1 MVARLASYADE
12 MLSIQCDSNLDE
24 LKKSMVHFRSSRGI
38 LDGIEPDRMNHK
50 QRTNLLEEALALHKS
65 HQHDEAERIYAKV
78 RLECPKDFDAW
89 YLSGAMAFQR
99 GGHLEE
105 AIELLQKAR
114 KLNADSLECR
124 MFLGMALADLGRYA
138 EAEPHLVRTL
148 KKSPQMAEVWENLAR
163 CQKAMG
169 APHEALES
177 LTKFA
182 EIQPGNVNAH
192 ELLGE
197 LTATVNGFAAAEP
210 HFRKATEID
219 PGMAIAWS
227 NLGLSLLEK
236 SGHISEGMECL
247 DKALQ
252 LDPFLVAASS
262 ARALGLQRLYQTEE
276 SLDLH
281 NSILWME
288 PQNARVLSARNM
300 LLNYLPGHAR
310 QSVFETHKEFGALF
324 AKDEFQVF
332 FNPQEPDKKL
342 RVGFISP
349 DLRHHSVAFFLKP
362 LLQNLDA
369 SRVQTLLYHCHH
381 TEDTTSA
388 ALRKLT
394 SKWTNLNGVED
405 DAAATLIQ
413 RDAPDI
419 LIDLAGHSAMNRLP
433 LLASGL
439 APVQISYLG
448 YPNTTGVPAI
458 THRLVDE
465 ITDPSG
471 EADAFATE
479 KLIRFSPCA
488 WTYEAPADA
497 PSPAMPDGNAP
508 ITFGS
513 FNNFLK
519 VTDDTLAVWAKILT
533 RVPESRLFIKSV
545 YLDDPEVAKNI
556 LERLANAG
564 IAENRVEISGFF
576 ASTQDHLAAYNKV
589 DVALDTFPYNGT
601 TTTCEAIWMG
611 VPVISLIGD
620 CHAARVGLSLL
631 TAVDHPEWAAENE
644 DAYIEKAV
652 ALAQDHSLRSQLRES
667 LRAEVTRSIL
677 CDHAG
682 QALRF
687 EAALR
692 EIWTEWCFAA
702 SNQK

>member
-1 MVARLASYADE
+1 
-12 MLSIQCDSNLDE
+12 
-24 LKKSMVHFRSSRGI
+24 
-38 LDGIEPDRMNHK
+38 MNHK
-50 QRTNLLEEALALHKS
+50 QRTNLLEEALSLHQA

-78 RLECPKDFDAW
+78 RRERPKDFDAW

-105 AIELLQKAR
+105 SVELLQKAR
-114 KLNADSLECR
+114 KLNADSVECR
-124 MFLGMALADLGRYA
+124 MFLGMALADLGRHT
-138 EAEPHLVRTL
+138 EAEPHLVRAL
-148 KKSPQMAEVWENLAR
+148 KKIPHMAEMWENLAR
-163 CQKAMG
+163 CQRALG
-169 APHEALES
+169 LPHEALES
-177 LTKFA
+177 LGKFA
-182 EIQPGNVNAH
+182 QIQPTNATAH

-197 LTATVNGFAAAEP
+197 LAAVVNGFASAEP

-236 SGHISEGMECL
+236 TGHIAEGMECL

-252 LDPFLVAASS
+252 IDPFLVAASS
-262 ARALGLQRLYQTEE
+262 ARALGLQRLYKTEE

-300 LLNYLPGHAR
+300 LLNYLPRQDR
-310 QSVFETHKEFGALF
+310 QSVFEAHKEFGALF

-362 LLQNLDA
+362 LLENLA
-369 SRVQTLLYHCHH
+369 PSRVQTLLYHCHH
-381 TEDTTSA
+381 TEDATSA
-388 ALRKLT
+388 ELRKLT

-405 DAAATLIQ
+405 DAAASLIQ

-433 LLASGL
+433 LLAWGL

-458 THRLVDE
+458 TRRIVDD

-519 VTDDTLAVWAKILT
+519 VTDDALAVWAKILN
-533 RVPESRLFIKSV
+533 RVPNSRLFIKSV
-545 YLDDPEVAKNI
+545 YLDDPEVMKNV
-556 LERLANAG
+556 LERLASAD
-564 IAENRVEISGFF
+564 IAEDRVEISGFC
-576 ASTQDHLAAYNKV
+576 AATQEHLAAYNRV
-589 DVALDTFPYNGT
+589 DIALDTFPYNGT
-601 TTTCEAIWMG
+601 TTTCEALWMG
-611 VPVISLIGD
+611 VPVVSLIGD

-631 TAVDHPEWAAENE
+631 TAVGHPEWAAENE
-644 DAYIEKAV
+644 DTYIEKAMT
-652 ALAQDHSLRSQLRES
+652 LAQNRALRSQLRES
-667 LRAEVTRSIL
+667 LRSQVAGSIL

-682 QALRF
+682 QAARF

-692 EIWTEWCFAA
+692 EIWAEWCFAA

>member
-1 MVARLASYADE
+1 
-12 MLSIQCDSNLDE
+12 
-24 LKKSMVHFRSSRGI
+24 
-38 LDGIEPDRMNHK
+38 MNHK
-50 QRTNLLEEALALHKS
+50 QRTNLLEEALSLHQA
-65 HQHDEAERIYAKV
+65 HEHDEAERIYAKV
-78 RLECPKDFDAW
+78 RHECPKDFDAW

-105 AIELLQKAR
+105 AVELLQKAR
-114 KLNADSLECR
+114 KLNADSVECR
-124 MFLGMALADLGRYA
+124 MFLGMALADLGRHA
-138 EAEPHLVRTL
+138 EAEPHLVRAL
-148 KKSPQMAEVWENLAR
+148 KKSPQMAEMWENLAR
-163 CQKAMG
+163 CQRAMG
-169 APHEALES
+169 LPHEALVS
-177 LTKFA
+177 LGKFA
-182 EIQPGNVNAH
+182 QIQPTNATAH

-197 LTATVNGFAAAEP
+197 LAAVVNGFASAEP

-219 PGMAIAWS
+219 TGMAIAWS

-236 SGHISEGMECL
+236 TRHIAEGMECL

-262 ARALGLQRLYQTEE
+262 ARALGLQRLYKTEE
-276 SLDLH
+276 SLDLN

-300 LLNYLPGHAR
+300 LLNYLPGQDR
-310 QSVFETHKEFGALF
+310 QSVFEAHKEFGALF

-362 LLQNLDA
+362 LLENLA
-369 SRVQTLLYHCHH
+369 PSRVQTLLYHCHH
-381 TEDTTSA
+381 IEDNTSTV
-388 ALRKLT
+388 LRKLA

-405 DAAATLIQ
+405 DAAAALIQ

-433 LLASGL
+433 LLSRGL

-448 YPNTTGVPAI
+448 YPDTTGVPTI

-471 EADAFATE
+471 DADAFATE

-488 WTYEAPADA
+488 WTYEAPSDA
-497 PSPAMPDGNAP
+497 PSPAIPDEKAS

-519 VTDDTLAVWAKILT
+519 VTDNTLAVWAKILAQ
-533 RVPESRLFIKSV
+533 VPDSRLFIKSV
-545 YLDDPEVAKNI
+545 YLDDPEVRKNV
-556 LERLANAG
+556 LERIAAAG
-564 IAENRVEISGFF
+564 IAEARAEISGFF
-576 ASTQDHLAAYNKV
+576 AATQDHLAAYKRV

-601 TTTCEAIWMG
+601 TTTCEALWMG
-611 VPVISLIGD
+611 VPVVSLIGD
-620 CHAARVGLSLL
+620 RHAARVGLSLL
-631 TAVDHPEWAAENE
+631 TAIGHAEWAAENE
-644 DAYIEKAV
+644 HAYIEKAV
-652 ALAQDHSLRSQLRES
+652 ALAEDRALRSQLRDS
-667 LRAEVTRSIL
+667 LRGQVAGSRL
-677 CDHAG
+677 CDHTG
-682 QALRF
+682 QATRF

-692 EIWTEWCFAA
+692 QTWGEWCG
-702 SNQK
+702 SQTLKI

>member
-1 MVARLASYADE
+1 
-12 MLSIQCDSNLDE
+12 
-24 LKKSMVHFRSSRGI
+24 
-38 LDGIEPDRMNHK
+38 
-50 QRTNLLEEALALHKS
+50 
-65 HQHDEAERIYAKV
+65 
-78 RLECPKDFDAW
+78 
-89 YLSGAMAFQR
+89 
-99 GGHLEE
+99 
-105 AIELLQKAR
+105 
-114 KLNADSLECR
+114 
-124 MFLGMALADLGRYA
+124 MALADLGRHA
-138 EAEPHLVRTL
+138 EAEPHLVRAL
-148 KKSPQMAEVWENLAR
+148 KKNPHMAEMWENLAR
-163 CQKAMG
+163 CQRALG
-169 APHEALES
+169 LPHEALES
-177 LTKFA
+177 LGKFA
-182 EIQPGNVNAH
+182 QIQPANANAY

-197 LTATVNGFAAAEP
+197 LAAVVNGFASAEP

-236 SGHISEGMECL
+236 TDHIAEGMDCL

-262 ARALGLQRLYQTEE
+262 ARALGLQRLYKTEE

-300 LLNYLPGHAR
+300 LLNYLPRQDR
-310 QSVFETHKEFGALF
+310 QSIFEAHKEFGALF

-332 FNPQEPDKKL
+332 FNPQEPEKKL

-362 LLQNLDA
+362 LLQNLDP

-381 TEDTTSA
+381 TEDATSA
-388 ALRKLT
+388 ALRKLA

-405 DAAATLIQ
+405 DAAAALIQ

-433 LLASGL
+433 LLSRGL

-448 YPNTTGVPAI
+448 YPNTTGVQAI

-465 ITDPSG
+465 ITDPSS

-488 WTYEAPADA
+488 WTYEAPTDA
-497 PSPAMPDGNAP
+497 PSPAIPDEKAP

-519 VTDDTLAVWAKILT
+519 VSDKTLAVWAKILA
-533 RVPESRLFIKSV
+533 RVPDSRLFIKSV
-545 YLDDPEVAKNI
+545 YLDDPEVRKNV
-556 LERLANAG
+556 LERIAAAG
-564 IAENRVEISGFF
+564 IAEDRVEISGFF
-576 ASTQDHLAAYNKV
+576 AATQDHLAAYNRV

-601 TTTCEAIWMG
+601 TTTCEALWMG
-611 VPVISLIGD
+611 VPVVSLIGD
-620 CHAARVGLSLL
+620 RHAARVGLSLL
-631 TAVDHPEWAAENE
+631 TAIGHAEWAAKNE
-644 DAYIEKAV
+644 DAYIKKAV
-652 ALAQDHSLRSQLRES
+652 ALAEDRALRSQLRDS
-667 LRAEVTRSIL
+667 LRGQVAGSIL
-677 CDHAG
+677 CDHTG
-682 QALRF
+682 QATRF

-692 EIWTEWCFAA
+692 QTWCEWCG
-702 SNQK
+702 SQTLKI

>member
-1 MVARLASYADE
+1 
-12 MLSIQCDSNLDE
+12 
-24 LKKSMVHFRSSRGI
+24 MVHFGLGLCI
-38 LDGIEPDRMNHK
+38 LVEAVPLRMNHK
-50 QRTNLLEEALALHKS
+50 QRTKLLEEALSLHQS
-65 HQHDEAERIYAKV
+65 HQHEEAERLYAKV
-78 RLECPKDFDAW
+78 RRECPKDFDAW

-105 AIELLQKAR
+105 AVGLLQKGR
-114 KLNADSLECR
+114 KLNSESVECR
-124 MFLGMALADLGRYA
+124 MFLGMALADLGRHM
-138 EAEPHLVRTL
+138 EAEPHLIRAL
-148 KKSPQMAEVWENLAR
+148 KKSPHMAEVWENLAR

-169 APHEALES
+169 LPHEALES
-177 LTKFA
+177 LGNFVKN
-182 EIQPGNVNAH
+182 QPANANAH

-197 LTATVNGFAAAEP
+197 LTAVVKGFAAAEP
-210 HFRKATEID
+210 HFRKATDID
-219 PGMAIAWS
+219 PRFAIAWS

-236 SGHISEGMECL
+236 SGHISEGMDCL

-262 ARALGLQRLYQTEE
+262 ARALGLQRLYKTEE

-300 LLNYLPGHAR
+300 LLNYLPRQDR
-310 QSVFETHKEFGALF
+310 QSVFEAHKEFGVLF
-324 AKDEFQVF
+324 TEEEREVF
-332 FNPQEPDKKL
+332 FNPKDPDKKI

-362 LLQNLDA
+362 LLENLDP

-381 TEDTTSA
+381 SEDATSA
-388 ALRKLT
+388 KLQILA

-405 DAAATLIQ
+405 DAAAALIQ

-433 LLASGL
+433 LLARGL

-471 EADAFATE
+471 DADAFATE
-479 KLIRFSPCA
+479 KLTRFSPCA
-488 WTYEAPADA
+488 WAYEAPSDA
-497 PSPAMPDGNAP
+497 PAPALPNDASP

-519 VTDDTLAVWAKILT
+519 VADDTFRVW
-533 RVPESRLFIKSV
+533 SRLLAALPGSRLLIKSP
-545 YLDDPEVAKNI
+545 YLEDADVRKSV
-556 LERLANAG
+556 LERLTSAG
-564 IAENRVEISGFF
+564 ISDDRVEIMGFF
-576 ASTQDHLAAYNKV
+576 DSPLDHLATYNRV

-601 TTTCEAIWMG
+601 TTTCEALWMG
-611 VPVISLIGD
+611 VPVVSLIGD
-620 CHAARVGLSLL
+620 RHAARVGLSLL
-631 TAVDHPEWAAENE
+631 TAIGHAEWAVENE
-644 DAYIEKAV
+644 EAYIEKAV
-652 ALAQDHSLRSQLRES
+652 TLAQDRPLRSQLRES
-667 LRAEVTRSIL
+667 LRAKMAASIL
-677 CDHAG
+677 CDHIG
-682 QALRF
+682 QAKRF
-687 EAALR
+687 ENALR
-692 EIWTEWCFAA
+692 QIWTEWCNEH
-702 SNQK
+702 SVDL

>member
-1 MVARLASYADE
+1 
-12 MLSIQCDSNLDE
+12 
-24 LKKSMVHFRSSRGI
+24 
-38 LDGIEPDRMNHK
+38 MNHK
-50 QRTNLLEEALALHKS
+50 QRTNLLEDALALHKA

-78 RLECPKDFDAW
+78 RRECPKDFDAW

-105 AIELLQKAR
+105 AVELLQKAR
-114 KLNADSLECR
+114 KLNADSVECR
-124 MFLGMALADLGRYA
+124 MFLGMALADLSRHA
-138 EAEPHLVRTL
+138 EAAPHLVRAL
-148 KKSPQMAEVWENLAR
+148 KKSPHMAEMWENLAR
-163 CQKAMG
+163 CQRGMG
-169 APHEALES
+169 LPHEALES
-177 LTKFA
+177 LGKFA
-182 EIQPGNVNAH
+182 EIQPTNANAH

-197 LTATVNGFAAAEP
+197 LAAVVNGFAAAEP

-227 NLGLSLLEK
+227 NRGLSLLEK
-236 SGHISEGMECL
+236 TGHIAEGMECL

-262 ARALGLQRLYQTEE
+262 ARALGQQRLYKTEE

-300 LLNYLPGHAR
+300 LLNYLPR
-310 QSVFETHKEFGALF
+310 QDRPSVFEAHKEFGAF
-324 AKDEFQVF
+324 FQKDEFQVF

-349 DLRHHSVAFFLKP
+349 DLRHHSIAFFLKP
-362 LLQNLDA
+362 LLENLDP

-381 TEDTTSA
+381 IEDAMSA

-394 SKWTNLNGVED
+394 SKWMNLNGVED

-419 LIDLAGHSAMNRLP
+419 LIDLASHSAMNRLP
-433 LLASGL
+433 LLSRGL

-458 THRLVDE
+458 THRLIDE

-471 EADAFATE
+471 DADAFATE

-488 WTYEAPADA
+488 WTYEAPSDA
-497 PSPAMPDGNAP
+497 PSPAMPDESSP
-508 ITFGS
+508 VTFGS

-519 VTDDTLAVWAKILT
+519 VTDETLSVWSKILSQ
-533 RVPESRLFIKSV
+533 VPGSRLLIKSP
-545 YLDDPEVAKNI
+545 YLEDTEVRKSV
-556 LERLANAG
+556 LERISAAA
-564 IAENRVEISGFF
+564 IAETSVELLGFF
-576 ASTQDHLAAYNKV
+576 DSPLDHLAAYNRV

-601 TTTCEAIWMG
+601 TTTCEALWMG
-611 VPVISLIGD
+611 IPVVSLTGD
-620 CHAARVGLSLL
+620 RHAARVGLSLL
-631 TAVDHPEWAAENE
+631 TAVGHPEWAAENE

-652 ALAQDHSLRSQLRES
+652 ALAQDRALRSQLRES
-667 LRAEVTRSIL
+667 LRSKVAASIL
-677 CDHAG
+677 SDHQRQAARFET
-682 QALRF
+682 ALRQ
-687 EAALR
+687 
-692 EIWTEWCFAA
+692 IWTEWCQ
-702 SNQK
+702 SQQS

>member
-1 MVARLASYADE
+1 
-12 MLSIQCDSNLDE
+12 
-24 LKKSMVHFRSSRGI
+24 
-38 LDGIEPDRMNHK
+38 
-50 QRTNLLEEALALHKS
+50 
-65 HQHDEAERIYAKV
+65 
-78 RLECPKDFDAW
+78 
-89 YLSGAMAFQR
+89 
-99 GGHLEE
+99 
-105 AIELLQKAR
+105 
-114 KLNADSLECR
+114 
-124 MFLGMALADLGRYA
+124 
-138 EAEPHLVRTL
+138 
-148 KKSPQMAEVWENLAR
+148 
-163 CQKAMG
+163 MG
-169 APHEALES
+169 LPHEALES
-177 LTKFA
+177 LGKFA
-182 EIQPGNVNAH
+182 EIQPTNANAR

-197 LTATVNGFAAAEP
+197 LAAVVNGFAAAEQY
-210 HFRKATEID
+210 FRKATEID
-219 PGMAIAWS
+219 PSFAIAWS
-227 NLGLSLLEK
+227 NLGLALLEK
-236 SGHISEGMECL
+236 TGHIAEGMECL

-262 ARALGLQRLYQTEE
+262 ARALGLQRLYKTEE

-300 LLNYLPGHAR
+300 LLNYLPRQDR
-310 QSVFETHKEFGALF
+310 QSVFEAHKEFGALF
-324 AKDEFQVF
+324 QKDEFQVF

-362 LLQNLDA
+362 LLQNLDP

-381 TEDTTSA
+381 SEDATSA
-388 ALRKLT
+388 ALRKLA

-433 LLASGL
+433 LLARGL

-448 YPNTTGVPAI
+448 YPNTTGVPTI

-488 WTYEAPADA
+488 WSYEAPSEA
-497 PSPAMPDGNAP
+497 PSPAMPDAASP
-508 ITFGS
+508 VTFGS

-519 VTDDTLAVWAKILT
+519 VTDETLSVWSKILAQ
-533 RVPESRLFIKSV
+533 VPASRLFIKSV
-545 YLDDPEVAKNI
+545 YLDDSEVRKNV
-556 LERLANAG
+556 LERITAAG
-564 IAENRVEISGFF
+564 IAEDRVETSGFF
-576 ASTQDHLAAYNKV
+576 AATQDHLSAYNRV

-601 TTTCEAIWMG
+601 ATTCEALWMG
-611 VPVISLIGD
+611 VPVVSLVGD
-620 CHAARVGLSLL
+620 RHAARVGLSLL
-631 TAVDHPEWAAENE
+631 TAIDHAEWAAENE

-652 ALAQDHSLRSQLRES
+652 SLAQDRALRSKLRES
-667 LRAEVTRSIL
+667 LRSEASASIL

-682 QALRF
+682 QATRF

-692 EIWTEWCFAA
+692 QTWSDWCNGQ
-702 SNQK
+702 S

>member
-1 MVARLASYADE
+1 
-12 MLSIQCDSNLDE
+12 
-24 LKKSMVHFRSSRGI
+24 MVHFELAWDKIWR
-38 LDGIEPDRMNHK
+38 IETRQMNHK
-50 QRTNLLEEALALHKS
+50 QRIDLLEEALFLHKA
-65 HQHDEAERIYAKV
+65 HQHDEAERIYARV
-78 RLECPKDFDAW
+78 RRECPKDFDAW

-99 GGHLEE
+99 GGDLEK
-105 AIELLQKAR
+105 AVELLQRAR
-114 KLNADSLECR
+114 KLNADSVECR
-124 MFLGMALADLGRYA
+124 MFLGMALADLGRFA
-138 EAEPHLVRTL
+138 EAEPHLVRAL
-148 KKSPQMAEVWENLAR
+148 KKSPHMSEVWENLAR

-169 APHEALES
+169 LPHEAVDS
-177 LTKFA
+177 LQKFV
-182 EIQPGNVNAH
+182 EIQPANASAH

-197 LTATVNGFAAAEP
+197 LAAVVNGFAAAEQ
-210 HFRKATEID
+210 HFRKATELE

-236 SGHISEGMECL
+236 TCHTAEGMECL

-252 LDPFLVAASS
+252 VDPFLVAASS
-262 ARALGLQRLYQTEE
+262 ARALGLQRLYKTEE

-300 LLNYLPGHAR
+300 LLNYLPRQDR
-310 QSVFETHKEFGALF
+310 QSVFESHKEFGALF

-362 LLQNLDA
+362 LLQNFEP

-381 TEDTTSA
+381 TEDATSA

-394 SKWTNLNGVED
+394 TKWTNLNGVED

-419 LIDLAGHSAMNRLP
+419 LIDLAGHTAMNRLP
-433 LLASGL
+433 LLARGL

-471 EADAFATE
+471 DADAFATE

-497 PSPAMPDGNAP
+497 PSSAMPDESSP
-508 ITFGS
+508 VTFGS

-519 VTDDTLAVWAKILT
+519 VNEDTLAVWAKILAQ
-533 RVPESRLFIKSV
+533 VPNSRLFIKSV
-545 YLDDPEVAKNI
+545 YLDDLEVAKNV
-556 LERLANAG
+556 LERLASAG
-564 IAENRVEISGFF
+564 IAEDRVEISGFF
-576 ASTQDHLAAYNKV
+576 SSTQDHLAAYNRM

-601 TTTCEAIWMG
+601 TSTCEALWMG
-611 VPVISLIGD
+611 VPVVSLAGD
-620 CHAARVGLSLL
+620 RHAARVGLSLL
-631 TAVDHPEWAAENE
+631 TAVGHAEWAAENE
-644 DAYIEKAV
+644 DAYTEKAV
-652 ALAQDHSLRSQLRES
+652 ALALDRSLRRQLRES
-667 LRAEVTRSIL
+667 LRNEVSGSIL
-677 CDHAG
+677 CQHKEQAARFES
-682 QALRF
+682 ALRQ
-687 EAALR
+687 
-692 EIWTEWCFAA
+692 IWTEWC
-702 SNQK
+702 S

>member
-1 MVARLASYADE
+1 
-12 MLSIQCDSNLDE
+12 
-24 LKKSMVHFRSSRGI
+24 
-38 LDGIEPDRMNHK
+38 MNHK
-50 QRTNLLEEALALHKS
+50 QRTNLLEEALSLHQA

-78 RLECPKDFDAW
+78 RHECPKDFDAW

-105 AIELLQKAR
+105 AVELLQKAR
-114 KLNADSLECR
+114 KLNADSVECR
-124 MFLGMALADLGRYA
+124 MFLGMALADLGRHA
-138 EAEPHLVRTL
+138 EAEPHLVRAL
-148 KKSPQMAEVWENLAR
+148 KKSPHMAEMWESLAR
-163 CQKAMG
+163 CQRALG
-169 APHEALES
+169 LPHEALES
-177 LTKFA
+177 LGKFA
-182 EIQPGNVNAH
+182 QIQPANATAH

-197 LTATVNGFAAAEP
+197 LAAVVNGFAAAEP

-219 PGMAIAWS
+219 PSMAIAWS

-236 SGHISEGMECL
+236 TGHIAEGMECL

-262 ARALGLQRLYQTEE
+262 ARGLGLQRLYKTEE

-288 PQNARVLSARNM
+288 PQNTRVLSARNM
-300 LLNYLPGHAR
+300 LLNYLPGQDR
-310 QSVFETHKEFGALF
+310 QSVFEAHKEFGALF
-324 AKDEFQVF
+324 QKDEFQVF

-362 LLQNLDA
+362 LLQNLDP

-381 TEDTTSA
+381 TEDATSA
-388 ALRKLT
+388 ALRKLA

-433 LLASGL
+433 LLARGL

-448 YPNTTGVPAI
+448 YPNTTGMQAI

-471 EADAFATE
+471 DADAFATE

-488 WTYEAPADA
+488 WTYEAHSEA
-497 PSPAMPDGNAP
+497 PSPTMPDEDAP

-513 FNNFLK
+513 FNNLLK
-519 VTDDTLAVWAKILT
+519 VTDETLSVWAKILI
-533 RVPESRLFIKSV
+533 RVTDSRLFIKSV
-545 YLDDPEVAKNI
+545 FLDDPEVAKNV
-556 LERLANAG
+556 LERITAAS
-564 IAENRVEISGFF
+564 IAEDRVELSGFF
-576 ASTQDHLAAYNKV
+576 AATQDHLAAYNRV

-601 TTTCEAIWMG
+601 TTTCEALWMG
-611 VPVISLIGD
+611 VPVVSLIGD
-620 CHAARVGLSLL
+620 RHASRVGLSLL
-631 TAVDHPEWAAENE
+631 TAVGHAEWAAETE

-652 ALAQDHSLRSQLRES
+652 SLAEDRALRSQLRET
-667 LRAEVTRSIL
+667 LRSQVAASIL

-682 QALRF
+682 QATRF

-692 EIWTEWCFAA
+692 HAWSEWCSS
-702 SNQK
+702 SN